1 MKSINNSLRGPT
13 SQFSEATLWFEF
25 YGGSLGKQYTEYPDI
40 PIDEDGYPNPLDEFN
55 DEDDFLLDN
64 EIQKLSYLSVLKK
77 LYLKKA
83 IQSKDEKEEEF
94 FKVRLIESSEAL
106 ARCLSKI
113 KKMKSEPRLSYD
125 FISDDE

>member
-1 MKSINNSLRGPT
+1 MQP
-13 SQFSEATLWFEF
+13 
-25 YGGSLGKQYTEYPDI
+25 I
-40 PIDEDGYPNPLDEFN
+40 PIDEDGYPNPLDEFD

-77 LYLKKA
+77 LYLKKS

-94 FKVRLIESSEAL
+94 FKKQLIQSSEAF

-113 KKMKSEPRLSYD
+113 KKMKSEPRPTYD
-125 FISDDE
+125 FISDDDE